1 MTIHVGN
8 LSGLPGRV
16 RTVVFVGTRTSDHL
30 LELMRIAEFKGKLAY
45 RIQDAVDLQP
55 RWFVG
60 VEDVG
65 VVPGAD
71 HLEPVLK
78 AVVERLHRFADVASQ
93 GMLEGVAA

>member
-1 MTIHVGN
+1 MIIHIGN
-8 LSGLPGRV
+8 LSGLPAQV

-45 RIQDAVDLQP
+45 RINDAADLQP

-60 VEDVG
+60 VEEVG

-71 HLEPVLK
+71 QLEPVLK
-78 AVVERLHRFADVASQ
+78 AVVERLKRFAEVARQ